1 MVTLQLAYKKSSISD
16 RETISSMTNKLMTP
30 SEADAI
36 IFGAT
41 GNIYRRTK
49 LRFSYSIYM
58 LVYKCDIDISILVEM
73 HSNAH

>member
-16 RETISSMTNKLMTP
+16 RETTGISSMTNKLMTP

-58 LVYKCDIDISILVEM
+58 LVYKCDY
-73 HSNAH
+73 